1 MSTITMRSQPR
12 KGKAALQISPRLV
25 SGGADPFMTNNSIPK
40 GGVDKAISKLRSIR
54 IANQMGS
61 NPRPW
66 ITGMK
71 MGIVIII
78 METCSM
84 NVPRIIRITIM
95 VMRTKILDTS
105 RPVIRFTNPIVDP
118 VKA

>member
-1 MSTITMRSQPR
+1 MRSQPR

-40 GGVDKAISKLRSIR
+40 GGVDKAISKLRSMR
-54 IANQMGS
+54 IANQIGS

-66 ITGMK
+66 MTGMK

-84 NVPRIIRITIM
+84 NVPRIISITIM